1 MSPEHTDTL
10 RRNQERAI
18 KILYLAKQNTAPD
31 PARIAAE
38 SMRIV
43 DERQADT
50 ESNPLWGFVTVM
62 LLVSGV
68 ALLLYG
74 LVG

>member
-1 MSPEHTDTL
+1 
-10 RRNQERAI
+10 
-18 KILYLAKQNTAPD
+18 
-31 PARIAAE
+31 
-38 SMRIV
+38 MRIV
-43 DERQADT
+43 DERQADAD
-50 ESNPLWGFVTVM
+50 SNPLWGFVTVM

>member
-1 MSPEHTDTL
+1 MSPEHTETL

-43 DERQADT
+43 DERQPV
-50 ESNPLWGFVTVM
+50 ESNPLWGFVTVL